1 MTRFKYIAF
10 HAGRKVADFIEADD
24 AQAARVTLRER
35 GLTPVSVEPAP
46 LRGKTLR
53 PRNAFDRAL
62 SRWLIS
68 QSSIEQT
75 FMQLVVLLR
84 GDVAVVEAFE
94 TAAGL
99 AKGYLAQALWETAQS
114 VRGGAS
120 LAKAMRAAM
129 PWVGELYLGLI
140 AVGEANGALPRM
152 FSYCV
157 GLMENRRKLRNEII
171 RALTY
176 PAIVVLMGLGVG
188 YYVSTVA
195 IPQIASVMGNPDA
208 LPPITRSLLTT
219 SDWVKTQGYWLILG
233 PVLFGVTV
241 AVLRHV
247 PGVGLALDRVGLSI
261 PLFGK
266 VGRFSGNALF
276 TADMSDEDRHAAA
289 LEGALTWF
297 EAAGFTVA
305 DGKVTAAP
313 AGVKLNA
320 EGVPSFQCNIGGGGQ
335 GDHPTF
341 MILQEA
347 KEAFASIGI
356 DFIVNDIANSADL
369 FASYQSGAAEMWC
382 AAWQSTADPDM
393 YQLYHSQG
401 STNYYQINDAD
412 LDELIEAGRQS
423 LDTESRKPIYKEAMD
438 IVLDWGVELP
448 VYQRSECTLV
458 SSERVNVDSV
468 VKDQTPYWT
477 WKDEIEKLELK

>member
-10 HAGRKVADFIEADD
+10 HAGRKVSDFIEADD
-24 AQAARVTLRER
+24 AQAARATLRER

-120 LAKAMRAAM
+120 LAKAMRTSM
-129 PWVGELYLGLI
+129 PWVGGLYLGLI

-188 YYVSTVA
+188 YYVSTIA

-276 TADMSDEDRHAAA
+276 NQTLAILLESGISVIESLALIRGTLSNAFYRRQIAAVRASVLAGKPLSEGIAASA
-289 LEGALTWF
+289 LNHLSPLSKALVRVG
-297 EAAGFTVA
+297 ESSGNLA
-305 DGKVTAAP
+305 DGLRYVGDFYAQALARRLDLLGKLVEPALVVVVGGMVAYVYIAFFMGMAAMNATA
-313 AGVKLNA
+313 G
-320 EGVPSFQCNIGGGGQ
+320 
-335 GDHPTF
+335 
-341 MILQEA
+341 
-347 KEAFASIGI
+347 
-356 DFIVNDIANSADL
+356 
-369 FASYQSGAAEMWC
+369 
-382 AAWQSTADPDM
+382 
-393 YQLYHSQG
+393 
-401 STNYYQINDAD
+401 
-412 LDELIEAGRQS
+412 
-423 LDTESRKPIYKEAMD
+423 
-438 IVLDWGVELP
+438 
-448 VYQRSECTLV
+448 
-458 SSERVNVDSV
+458 
-468 VKDQTPYWT
+468 
-477 WKDEIEKLELK
+477 

>member
-10 HAGRKVADFIEADD
+10 HAGRKVSDFIEADD

-53 PRNAFDRAL
+53 PRNALERVL

-99 AKGYLAQALWETAQS
+99 AKGYLAQALWETAQA

-129 PWVGELYLGLI
+129 PWVGNLYLGLI

-152 FSYCV
+152 FGYCV
-157 GLMENRRKLRNEII
+157 GLMESRRKLRNEII

-276 TADMSDEDRHAAA
+276 NQTLAILLESGISVIESLALIRGTLSNAFYRRQVAAVRAAVLAGKPLSEGIAASA
-289 LEGALTWF
+289 LNHLSPLSKALVRVG
-297 EAAGFTVA
+297 ESSGNLA
-305 DGKVTAAP
+305 DGLRYVGDFYAQALARRLDLLGKLVEPALVVVVGGMVAYVYIAFFMGMAAMNATA
-313 AGVKLNA
+313 G
-320 EGVPSFQCNIGGGGQ
+320 
-335 GDHPTF
+335 
-341 MILQEA
+341 
-347 KEAFASIGI
+347 
-356 DFIVNDIANSADL
+356 
-369 FASYQSGAAEMWC
+369 
-382 AAWQSTADPDM
+382 
-393 YQLYHSQG
+393 
-401 STNYYQINDAD
+401 
-412 LDELIEAGRQS
+412 
-423 LDTESRKPIYKEAMD
+423 
-438 IVLDWGVELP
+438 
-448 VYQRSECTLV
+448 
-458 SSERVNVDSV
+458 
-468 VKDQTPYWT
+468 
-477 WKDEIEKLELK
+477 

>member
-10 HAGRKVADFIEADD
+10 HAGRKVSDFIEADD

-46 LRGKTLR
+46 LRGKTLP

-120 LAKAMRAAM
+120 LAKAMRTSM
-129 PWVGELYLGLI
+129 PWVGGLYLGLI

-276 TADMSDEDRHAAA
+276 NQTLAILLESGISVIESLALIRGTLSNAFYRRQIAAVRASVLVGKPLSEGIAASA
-289 LEGALTWF
+289 LNHLSPLSKALVRVG
-297 EAAGFTVA
+297 ESSGN
-305 DGKVTAAP
+305 
-313 AGVKLNA
+313 LA
-320 EGVPSFQCNIGGGGQ
+320 EGLRYVGDFYAQALARRLDLLGKLVEPALVVVVGGMVAYVYIAF
-335 GDHPTF
+335 F
-341 MILQEA
+341 M
-347 KEAFASIGI
+347 GM
-356 DFIVNDIANSADL
+356 
-369 FASYQSGAAEMWC
+369 AAMN
-382 AAWQSTADPDM
+382 ATA
-393 YQLYHSQG
+393 G
-401 STNYYQINDAD
+401 
-412 LDELIEAGRQS
+412 
-423 LDTESRKPIYKEAMD
+423 
-438 IVLDWGVELP
+438 
-448 VYQRSECTLV
+448 
-458 SSERVNVDSV
+458 
-468 VKDQTPYWT
+468 
-477 WKDEIEKLELK
+477 

>member
-10 HAGRKVADFIEADD
+10 QAGRKVTDFIEADD
-24 AQAARVTLRER
+24 AQSARATLRER

-68 QSSIEQT
+68 KSSIEQT

-120 LAKAMRAAM
+120 LAKAMRTSM
-129 PWVGELYLGLI
+129 PWVGGLYLGLI

-233 PVLFGVTV
+233 PLLFGVAV

-247 PGVGLALDRVGLSI
+247 PGVGLGLDRVGLSI

-276 TADMSDEDRHAAA
+276 NQTLAILLESGISVIESLALIRGTLSNAFYRRQVAAVRASVLAGKPLSEGIAASA
-289 LEGALTWF
+289 LNHLSPLSKALVRVG
-297 EAAGFTVA
+297 ESSGNLA
-305 DGKVTAAP
+305 DGLRYVGDFYAQALARRLDLLGKLVEPALVVVVGGMVAYVYIAFFMGMAAMNATA
-313 AGVKLNA
+313 G
-320 EGVPSFQCNIGGGGQ
+320 
-335 GDHPTF
+335 
-341 MILQEA
+341 
-347 KEAFASIGI
+347 
-356 DFIVNDIANSADL
+356 
-369 FASYQSGAAEMWC
+369 
-382 AAWQSTADPDM
+382 
-393 YQLYHSQG
+393 
-401 STNYYQINDAD
+401 
-412 LDELIEAGRQS
+412 
-423 LDTESRKPIYKEAMD
+423 
-438 IVLDWGVELP
+438 
-448 VYQRSECTLV
+448 
-458 SSERVNVDSV
+458 
-468 VKDQTPYWT
+468 
-477 WKDEIEKLELK
+477 

>member
-10 HAGRKVADFIEADD
+10 HAGRKVSDFIEADD
-24 AQAARVTLRER
+24 AQAARAALRER
-35 GLTPVSVEPAP
+35 GVLPVSVEPAP
-46 LRGKTLR
+46 LRGKAPR
-53 PRNAFDRAL
+53 PRNALERAL
-62 SRWLIS
+62 SRWFVP
-68 QSSIEQT
+68 QAAVEQT

-99 AKGYLAQALWETAQS
+99 AKGYLAQALWETAQA

-129 PWVGELYLGLI
+129 PWVGNLYLGLI

-276 TADMSDEDRHAAA
+276 NQTLAILLESGISVIESLALIRGTLSNAFYRRQVAAVRASVLAGKPLSEGIAASA
-289 LEGALTWF
+289 LNHLSPLSKALVRVG
-297 EAAGFTVA
+297 ESSGNLA
-305 DGKVTAAP
+305 DGLRYVGDFYAQALARRLDLLGKLVEPALVVVVGGMVAYVYIAFFMGMAAMNATA
-313 AGVKLNA
+313 G
-320 EGVPSFQCNIGGGGQ
+320 
-335 GDHPTF
+335 
-341 MILQEA
+341 
-347 KEAFASIGI
+347 
-356 DFIVNDIANSADL
+356 
-369 FASYQSGAAEMWC
+369 
-382 AAWQSTADPDM
+382 
-393 YQLYHSQG
+393 
-401 STNYYQINDAD
+401 
-412 LDELIEAGRQS
+412 
-423 LDTESRKPIYKEAMD
+423 
-438 IVLDWGVELP
+438 
-448 VYQRSECTLV
+448 
-458 SSERVNVDSV
+458 
-468 VKDQTPYWT
+468 
-477 WKDEIEKLELK
+477 

>member
-1 MTRFKYIAF
+1 MTRFKYTGF
-10 HAGRKVADFIEADD
+10 QGGRKVTGFLDADD
-24 AQAARVTLRER
+24 AQAARATLRER
-35 GLTPVSVEPAP
+35 GVTPLDVAPAP

-53 PRNAFDRAL
+53 PRNAFERTL

-120 LAKAMRAAM
+120 LAKAMRTAM
-129 PWVGELYLGLI
+129 PWVGSLYLGLI

-152 FSYCV
+152 FDYCV

-176 PAIVVLMGLGVG
+176 PAIVVLMGMGVG

-195 IPQIASVMGNPDA
+195 IPQIASVMGDPDA

-233 PVLFGVTV
+233 PVLFGV
-241 AVLRHV
+241 AIALLRHV
-247 PGVGLALDRVGLSI
+247 PGVGLVLDRVGLSI

-276 TADMSDEDRHAAA
+276 NQTLAILLESGISVIESLALIRGTLSNAFYRRQVAAVRADVLAGKPLSEGISASALNHLSPLSKALVRVGESSGNLAEGLRYVGDFYAQALARRLDLLGKLVEPALVIIVGGMVAYVYIAFFMGMAAMNAAA
-289 LEGALTWF
+289 G
-297 EAAGFTVA
+297 
-305 DGKVTAAP
+305 
-313 AGVKLNA
+313 
-320 EGVPSFQCNIGGGGQ
+320 
-335 GDHPTF
+335 
-341 MILQEA
+341 
-347 KEAFASIGI
+347 
-356 DFIVNDIANSADL
+356 
-369 FASYQSGAAEMWC
+369 
-382 AAWQSTADPDM
+382 
-393 YQLYHSQG
+393 
-401 STNYYQINDAD
+401 
-412 LDELIEAGRQS
+412 
-423 LDTESRKPIYKEAMD
+423 
-438 IVLDWGVELP
+438 
-448 VYQRSECTLV
+448 
-458 SSERVNVDSV
+458 
-468 VKDQTPYWT
+468 
-477 WKDEIEKLELK
+477 